1 MTEIELKNNP
11 SGIRVFIDDVNV
23 DLSGIS
29 ETEID
34 NFISLLECYVY
45 SNRHKKRGA
54 RNSSK

>member
-23 DLSGIS
+23 DFSRIS

-54 RNSSK
+54 RKSSK